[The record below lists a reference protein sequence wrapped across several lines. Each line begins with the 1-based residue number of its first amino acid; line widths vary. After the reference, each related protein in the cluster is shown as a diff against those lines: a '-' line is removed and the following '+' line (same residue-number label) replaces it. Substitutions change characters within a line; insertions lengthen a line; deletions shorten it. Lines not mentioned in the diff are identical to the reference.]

1 MLKRHLLTIVAAA
14 ALAGCAV
21 PPHELPTGERIK
33 RQFAAAPET
42 VAHCIARNAER
53 IHPPYRS
60 TVTPAGKGA
69 WEVVVRIGSTD
80 DVSVLVAQLAPQA
93 SGTSASI
100 WTTPHEFRL
109 VRKDL
114 ASAVS
119 EGC

>member
-1 MLKRHLLTIVAAA
+1 MKRHLAAIGAAA
-14 ALAGCAV
+14 LLAGCAV
-21 PPHELPTGERIK
+21 PPQELPTGERLK
-33 RQFAAAPET
+33 RQFAAPPET

-53 IHPPYRS
+53 IHAPYRG
-60 TVTPAGKGA
+60 TARPTGKGA
-69 WEVVVRIGSTD
+69 WEVVVRIAGAD
-80 DVSVLVAQLAPQA
+80 DTSVLVAQLAPQA
-93 SGTSASI
+93 GGTAASI